1 MDDVWIVTNWQAIQ
15 WVRNP
20 TPLPL
25 LHTFEPFG
33 CNYPV
38 RRYIYSSSS
47 IEKWRRFVLFILEFS
62 IDRIGRRSATIR
74 RCAICGTRAGWG
86 TWKLVKRVRTSIR
99 GRARPGYEAVA
110 STTTS
115 MRTNEGK
122 GGRGKRDRCSVRS
135 RSTQP
140 EWSVAAPT
148 EEEIVIFVTAI
159 RFKSRPLFLS
169 SLQPNETYIQ
179 LEYANEIER
188 NSKERKEGRNEG
200 RRNEERKEGTKEGP
214 TTPSQHCSPS
224 FP

>member
-1 MDDVWIVTNWQAIQ
+1 MCGSWLI
-15 WVRNP
+15 
-20 TPLPL
+20 
-25 LHTFEPFG
+25 G
-33 CNYPV
+33 
-38 RRYIYSSSS
+38 RRFNGWGILRRCLCCTRLNRLDATIRYVNIYSSSS

>member
-1 MDDVWIVTNWQAIQ
+1 MCGSWLI
-15 WVRNP
+15 
-20 TPLPL
+20 
-25 LHTFEPFG
+25 G
-33 CNYPV
+33 
-38 RRYIYSSSS
+38 RRFNGWGILRRCPCCTRLNRLDATIRYVNIYSSSS

>member
-1 MDDVWIVTNWQAIQ
+1 MCGSWLIGRRFNGWGILRRCPCCTRLNRLDATIRYVDIYIV
-15 WVRNP
+15 
-20 TPLPL
+20 LPL
-25 LHTFEPFG
+25 LRNGGDSFYLSWNFQ
-33 CNYPV
+33 
-38 RRYIYSSSS
+38 S
-47 IEKWRRFVLFILEFS
+47 IGSAEEMQQSEGVQSVAQERGEVHENLSNVSGHLS
-62 IDRIGRRSATIR
+62 VDGQDRDTKQSHRQRR
-74 RCAICGTRAGWG
+74 RCARM
-86 TWKLVKRVRTSIR
+86 R
-99 GRARPGYEAVA
+99 GR
-110 STTTS
+110 
-115 MRTNEGK
+115 

-159 RFKSRPLFLS
+159 RFTSRPLFLS